1 MARGAPQLLRR
12 ALSRGKHHVALPRRA
27 LSTTSQKAI
36 LITSPQ
42 GSAFVRVKNSNQG
55 ELFSTSNAAA
65 SSLNQEQDEL
75 RRSESLERVK
85 SVTHAT
91 PNNGLLSRAEAI
103 PKPTPDAPP
112 VTTATAPLYVEHTI
126 GHCVEPKR

>member
-1 MARGAPQLLRR
+1 M
-12 ALSRGKHHVALPRRA
+12 
-27 LSTTSQKAI
+27 
-36 LITSPQ
+36 
-42 GSAFVRVKNSNQG
+42 RVKNSNQG

-91 PNNGLLSRAEAI
+91 PNNGLLSRAEALRGGLLLGLDEGEV
-103 PKPTPDAPP
+103 DALFSGHAHGPS
-112 VTTATAPLYVEHTI
+112 ATVDA
-126 GHCVEPKR
+126 G